1 MLLSYLKMNRITIV
15 TCILFLFLYNGNSFP
30 QESTTASLDSDEI
43 NSLTS
48 KLSKKILLSQEQ
60 NNQVI
65 ALLNDYSKQQNAIRG
80 TNASTVTDDNKMKQ
94 LVTSTNEKIIN
105 LLDEKQKMKFEII
118 KTDWW
123 KEIKTEGND

>member
-1 MLLSYLKMNRITIV
+1 MLFSYLKMIRLTTV
-15 TCILFLFLYNGNSFP
+15 ACILFVFLYSGNSYP
-30 QESTTASLDSDEI
+30 QDSKTVNLDSDEI

-65 ALLNDYSKQQNAIRG
+65 TLLKDYSKQQDAIRG

-94 LVTSTNEKIIN
+94 LVTSTDEKIIN
-105 LLDEKQKMKFEII
+105 LLDEKQKMKFKII
-118 KTDWW
+118 RDDWW

>member
-1 MLLSYLKMNRITIV
+1 
-15 TCILFLFLYNGNSFP
+15 
-30 QESTTASLDSDEI
+30 
-43 NSLTS
+43 
-48 KLSKKILLSQEQ
+48 
-60 NNQVI
+60 
-65 ALLNDYSKQQNAIRG
+65 LNDYSKQQNAIRG

-94 LVTSTNEKIIN
+94 LVTSTDEKLIT

>member
-1 MLLSYLKMNRITIV
+1 MIRLTTV
-15 TCILFLFLYNGNSFP
+15 ACILFVFLYSGNSYP
-30 QESTTASLDSDEI
+30 QDSKTVNLDSDEI

-65 ALLNDYSKQQNAIRG
+65 TLLKDYSKQQDAIRG

-94 LVTSTNEKIIN
+94 LVTSTDEKIIN
-105 LLDEKQKMKFEII
+105 LLDEKQKMKFKII
-118 KTDWW
+118 RDDWW

>member
-15 TCILFLFLYNGNSFP
+15 TCILFLFLYNGNSYA
-30 QESTTASLDSDEI
+30 QDSKTASLDSDEI

-60 NNQVI
+60 NNKVI

-118 KTDWW
+118 KDDWW

>member
-1 MLLSYLKMNRITIV
+1 MLFSYLKMIRLTTVI
-15 TCILFLFLYNGNSFP
+15 CILFVFLYNGNSFP
-30 QESTTASLDSDEI
+30 QESKTASLDSDEI

-94 LVTSTNEKIIN
+94 LVTSTDEKLIN

-118 KTDWW
+118 KEDWW

>member
-1 MLLSYLKMNRITIV
+1 MLFSYLKMNRLTIV
-15 TCILFLFLYNGNSFP
+15 TCILFVFLYNGNSFP

-43 NSLTS
+43 KSLTS

-94 LVTSTNEKIIN
+94 VVTSTDEKIIN

>member
-1 MLLSYLKMNRITIV
+1 MFFSYLKIFRLTAVIY
-15 TCILFLFLYNGNSFP
+15 FLLAFLSTGNSYA
-30 QESTTASLDSDEI
+30 QDSKTINLDSDEI
-43 NSLTS
+43 AALTS

-94 LVTSTNEKIIN
+94 LVTSTDEKIIN

>member
-1 MLLSYLKMNRITIV
+1 MFFSYLKIFRLTAVIY
-15 TCILFLFLYNGNSFP
+15 ILLAFLSTGNSYA
-30 QESTTASLDSDEI
+30 QDSKTASLDGDEI
-43 NSLTS
+43 AALTS

-65 ALLNDYSKQQNAIRG
+65 ALLNDYSKQQNAVRG

-94 LVTSTNEKIIN
+94 LVTSTDEKLIN

-118 KTDWW
+118 KEDWW

>member
-1 MLLSYLKMNRITIV
+1 MLFSYLKMIRLTTVI
-15 TCILFLFLYNGNSFP
+15 CILFVFLYNGNSYA
-30 QESTTASLDSDEI
+30 QVSKTINLDSDEI
-43 NSLTS
+43 VALTS

-65 ALLNDYSKQQNAIRG
+65 ALLTDYSKQQNAIRG

-94 LVTSTNEKIIN
+94 LVTSTDEKLIN